1 MSDRQKIH
9 FERTGS
15 IRTDGKTAKAGIDD
29 TYVLLTVHSLD
40 MAGLNSYETA
50 LLLDMSS
57 LEIRAIKGYLGD
69 NDHCREA

>member
-9 FERTGS
+9 FARTGI
-15 IRTDGKTAKAGIDD
+15 IRTGGRTPKASIDD

-40 MAGLNSYETA
+40 MAGLNSEETA

-57 LEIRAIKGYLGD
+57 LEIKAIKGYLGD
-69 NDHCREA
+69 NELCREA